1 MDEANHLVIVGYS
14 FSDVHVNAR
23 IADWFDS
30 DPSSRSITV
39 VARSWPAGDGTGTYR
54 TGFARLLDHR
64 LRLSSPGG
72 FQVNGF
78 PLSGPSFEP
87 RLRVVFKSALDGL
100 AEALLCP
107 DLEDSEKPRAQLRQT
122 FSGRSDPA

>member
-1 MDEANHLVIVGYS
+1 MEVSHPYRAPGGGLAGS
-14 FSDVHVNAR
+14 
-23 IADWFDS
+23 
-30 DPSSRSITV
+30 PSITV

>member
-1 MDEANHLVIVGYS
+1 MIVGYS